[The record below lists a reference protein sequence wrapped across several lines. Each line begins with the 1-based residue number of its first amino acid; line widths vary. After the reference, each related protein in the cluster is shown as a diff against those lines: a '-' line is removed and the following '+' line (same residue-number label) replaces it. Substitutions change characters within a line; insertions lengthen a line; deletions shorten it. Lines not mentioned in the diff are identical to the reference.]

1 MLYKMDLLCLDKEI
15 FSVVNIRLNL
25 ERFSLRKSQRK
36 IVKKVEDRF
45 RVTISHAFPNEQKE
59 LLYQQQKHKFQ
70 GFIHPT
76 LSDYLNSS
84 LPSSVFDTREVCVY
98 DDEKLIAV
106 SFFDLGEKSMA
117 SLLCLYDPCYSPFS
131 LGVYTMLKEVEFGI
145 RKGMKWYYPGY
156 VLDSDSG
163 FNYKLRL
170 GDYEY
175 YNSNKRWA
183 NFENFDS
190 EESVGRIFKR
200 KMARL
205 EDIFK
210 EFGVEYRYTL
220 YPFFSMGYVG
230 FWSVEF
236 VKFPGFYEL
245 PTDDNEIKLI
255 VSFDLDNDV
264 FVVSKAIYASNY
276 DHLVN
281 MEVSEDFAKSDK
293 YLMRL
298 LMISEDLAVENDA
311 VSIVGWLTQKQ
322 MIKIDN

>member
-15 FSVVNIRLNL
+15 FSVVNIRMNL
-25 ERFSLRKSQRK
+25 ERFSMRKSQRK
-36 IVKKVEDRF
+36 IVRKVEECF
-45 RVTISHAFPNEQKE
+45 RVVVSEAKPNEQKE
-59 LLYQQQKHKFQ
+59 SLYQQQKQKFQ

-84 LPSSVFDTREVCVY
+84 LPSTVFDTREVCVY
-98 DDEKLIAV
+98 DGDKLIAV

-117 SLLCLYDPCYSPFS
+117 SLLCLYDNNYSQYS
-131 LGVYTMLKEVEFGI
+131 LGVYTMLKEVDFGI
-145 RKGMKWYYPGY
+145 SKKMKWYYPGY

-170 GDYEY
+170 GDFEY
-175 YNSNKRWA
+175 YNSKKRWA
-183 NFENFDS
+183 NFENFSFED
-190 EESVGRIFKR
+190 SVGRLFKD
-200 KMARL
+200 KLERL
-205 EDIFK
+205 KDLFDQVGISYK
-210 EFGVEYRYTL
+210 YTL

-245 PTDDNEIKLI
+245 PVANSEEKLI
-255 VSFDLDNDV
+255 VSYDLDHSAY
-264 FVVSKAIYASNY
+264 VVSKAVLASNY

-281 MEVSEDFAKSDK
+281 MEVSEDFSDSDK

-311 VSIVGWLTQKQ
+311 VSIIGWLAQTGL
-322 MIKIDN
+322 IK

>member
-15 FSVVNIRLNL
+15 YSVVNIRLNL
-25 ERFSLRKSQRK
+25 DRFSLRKSQRK
-36 IVKKVEDRF
+36 IVKKVEERF
-45 RVTISHAFPNEQKE
+45 HIKISHAFPNEQKE

-98 DDEKLIAV
+98 DGERLVAV
-106 SFFDLGEKSMA
+106 SFFDLGERSMA
-117 SLLCLYDPCYSPFS
+117 SLLCLYDASYSMYS
-131 LGVYTMLKEVEFGI
+131 LGVYTMLKEVDFGI
-145 RKGMKWYYPGY
+145 KKGMKWYYPGY

-170 GDYEY
+170 GDFEY

-190 EESVGRIFKR
+190 EESIGRLFKR

-205 EDIFK
+205 K
-210 EFGVEYRYTL
+210 ELFDQLGVTYNYTL

-245 PTDDNEIKLI
+245 SVEEDETKLI
-255 VSFDLDNDV
+255 VSFDLDNQV
-264 FVVSKAIYASNY
+264 FVVSKAVFASSY

-281 MEVSEDFAKSDK
+281 MEVSEDFAQSDK

-298 LMISEDLAVENDA
+298 LMVSEDMAVENDA
-311 VSIVGWLTQKQ
+311 VSIIGWLTQKQ
-322 MIKIDN
+322 LIKIED